1 MSVFVNRHEDGR
13 VSLAGV
19 GRVSLAGARL
29 AGVGRV
35 SLAGVLVDLE
45 QRTGISLIGDLA
57 ASCRGPGGPGWLG
70 LLGDSQELVDW
81 VGRGNSWE
89 LE

>member
-1 MSVFVNRHEDGR
+1 MSVSVNRREDGR
-13 VSLAGV
+13 VSLV
-19 GRVSLAGARL
+19 GGKPGWTVTWLGM
-29 AGVGRV
+29 
-35 SLAGVLVDLE
+35 AGVLVDLE

>member
-1 MSVFVNRHEDGR
+1 M
-13 VSLAGV
+13 LV
-19 GRVSLAGARL
+19 G
-29 AGVGRV
+29 
-35 SLAGVLVDLE
+35 LE